1 MDEPDVPT
9 EHLHEHI
16 QEQAH
21 GPEGGHAPKTSWTMG
36 VALSSALLA
45 ALAAVASL
53 KAGHSANE
61 AVITQIQS
69 ANKQIQVANLWS
81 YFQSKSIKESQL
93 NGKLEIIETL
103 GKEPNLKDR
112 EKSAEYK
119 KDKEKIQHDA
129 EAAQDEAKE
138 LQKKSGEFMQHH
150 QIMAKAVTFFQVSI
164 AVSAI
169 SVLTRRRK
177 FWFVS
182 LVFGGVGMVFMI
194 QGLLA
199 H

>member
-1 MDEPDVPT
+1 MEEPEVPT
-9 EHLHEHI
+9 EHLHEQINEH
-16 QEQAH
+16 AH
-21 GPEGGHAPKTSWTMG
+21 GEAGGHASKTSWIMG

-69 ANKQIQVANLWS
+69 ANKQIQVANQWS

-93 NGKLEIIETL
+93 IGKIEIIEL
-103 GKEPNLKDR
+103 MGKEPNPKDR
-112 EKSAEYK
+112 DKAAEYK
-119 KDKEKIQHDA
+119 KEKADIQHQA
-129 EAAQDEAKE
+129 EESQKVAEE
-138 LQKKSGEFMQHH
+138 LQKKSGEFMHH
-150 QIMAKAVTFFQVSI
+150 HEVMAKSVTFFQVSI

-182 LVFGGVGMVFMI
+182 LAFGGVGIVFLL